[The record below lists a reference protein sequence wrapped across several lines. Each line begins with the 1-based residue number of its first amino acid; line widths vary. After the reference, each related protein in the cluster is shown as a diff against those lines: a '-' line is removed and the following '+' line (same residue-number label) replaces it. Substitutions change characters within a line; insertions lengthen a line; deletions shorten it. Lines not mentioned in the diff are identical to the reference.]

1 MKKELIMRTNDKVL
15 LENINDYFSH
25 KGMSPN
31 LVDDIKEKFR
41 SDIKK
46 SEEKD
51 RDYIE
56 YRGKSPAQLILT
68 IQRNLFALQL
78 NPVIFFIIN
87 FILISYLY
95 DKQYV
100 PFQAITGISLFYCLV
115 IFPLTII
122 LYIRIARKNYLYS
135 NKFEMWVGI
144 AVAIISL
151 ILIIMQGFHFNWAI
165 IPISVYGHQ
174 VVFFG
179 GIILVL
185 IGTFFKRLEFVGV
198 GLLFCQK
205 TIDAMIPKPQI
216 AQFFSLAIW
225 IILVVLIIFYTI
237 KLSARTRS

>member
-1 MKKELIMRTNDKVL
+1 MRTNDKVL

-31 LVDDIKEKFR
+31 LIDDIKEKFR

-51 RDYIE
+51 QDYIE
-56 YRGKSPAQLILT
+56 YRGKSPAQIILT

-100 PFQAITGISLFYCLV
+100 QFQAITGISLFYCIV
-115 IFPLTII
+115 IFPITII
-122 LYIRIARKNYLYS
+122 LYTRIARKNYLYS
-135 NKFEMWVGI
+135 NKYEMWVGI
-144 AVAIISL
+144 VIAIIAL
-151 ILIIMQGFHFNWAI
+151 ILVIMQGFHFNWAI
-165 IPISVYGHQ
+165 IPINIYG
-174 VVFFG
+174 
-179 GIILVL
+179 I
-185 IGTFFKRLEFVGV
+185 

-205 TIDAMIPKPQI
+205 TIDAMITNPEI

-225 IILVVLIIFYTI
+225 ILLVVLIIFYTI

>member
-1 MKKELIMRTNDKVL
+1 MRTNDKVL

-31 LVDDIKEKFR
+31 LIDDIKEKFR

-51 RDYIE
+51 QDYIE
-56 YRGKSPAQLILT
+56 YRGKSPAQIILT

-100 PFQAITGISLFYCLV
+100 QFQVITGISLFYCIV
-115 IFPLTII
+115 IFPITII
-122 LYIRIARKNYLYS
+122 LYTRIARKNYLYS
-135 NKFEMWVGI
+135 NKYEMWVGI
-144 AVAIISL
+144 VIAIIAL
-151 ILIIMQGFHFNWAI
+151 ILVIMQGFHFNWAI
-165 IPISVYGHQ
+165 IPINIYGHQ
-174 VVFFG
+174 FVFFV
-179 GIILVL
+179 GIILGL
-185 IGTFFKRLEFVGV
+185 IGIFFKRLEFSGI

-205 TIDAMIPKPQI
+205 TIDAMITNPKI

-225 IILVVLIIFYTI
+225 ILLVVLIIFYTI